1 MIKPV
6 FNVLIAHQED
16 NYTEFVLEPL
26 ERGYGHTVGNA
37 LRRVLLSSIE
47 GHAITAVKIKG
58 VDHEFQTVKGMTE
71 DVVELL
77 LNLKEIRIK
86 SDLTDPVHLSLK
98 KKGGMVTAGDIEC
111 PGSVEIVNPSQHL
124 ATLAEGATLE
134 LELTVEHGVGFSP
147 ANERESEDLS
157 GELMVDAIYSPVTK
171 VAYSVEETRV
181 GRRTDF
187 DKLILKMWTDGTVDA
202 REVLDQSAEILI
214 SHFQQVI
221 NPTDIVQKTTE
232 VVSQPQNET
241 NRLTIEELELPTRI
255 ANALRKAGYNT
266 VGDLAKVTKSQAA
279 LVKNL
284 GDKSVDM
291 VEEALQKVSAGF
303 KAETQSEEA
312 EK

>member
-6 FNVLIAHQED
+6 FNVLIAQQAD
-16 NYTEFVLEPL
+16 DYTEFVLEPL

-37 LRRVLLSSIE
+37 LRRVLLSSIA

-71 DVVELL
+71 DVVELM
-77 LNLKEIRIK
+77 LNLKEVRIK
-86 SDLTDPVHLSLK
+86 SDLTDPTHLTLQ
-98 KKGGMVTAGDIEC
+98 KKGGEITAGDIKC
-111 PGSVEIVNPSQHL
+111 PGNVEIVNKQHHL
-124 ATLAEGATLE
+124 ATMSADSTLD
-134 LELTVEHGVGFSP
+134 LELTVEYGIGFSP
-147 ANERESEDLS
+147 ASERESEDLS

-171 VAYSVEETRV
+171 VAYNVEETRV

-187 DKLILKMWTDGTVDA
+187 DKLTLRIWTDGTVDV

-214 SHFQQVI
+214 NHFQQVI
-221 NPTDIVQKTTE
+221 NPTDVVQKSVE
-232 VVSQPQNET
+232 VASQPQNET

-255 ANALRKAGYNT
+255 ANALRKAGYST
-266 VGDLAKVTKSQAA
+266 VGDMANVTKTQAS

-291 VEEALQKVSAGF
+291 VEEALEKVGAGF
-303 KAETQSEEA
+303 KSLQAETEE
-312 EK
+312 

>member
-6 FNVLIAHQED
+6 FNVLIAQQAD
-16 NYTEFVLEPL
+16 DYTEFVLEPL

-37 LRRVLLSSIE
+37 LRRVLLSSIA

-71 DVVELL
+71 DVVELM
-77 LNLKEIRIK
+77 LNLKEVRIK
-86 SDLTDPVHLSLK
+86 ADLTDPTHLTLQ
-98 KKGGMVTAGDIEC
+98 KKGGEITAGDIKC
-111 PGSVEIVNPSQHL
+111 PGNVEIVNKQHHL
-124 ATLAEGATLE
+124 ATMSADSTLD
-134 LELTVEHGVGFSP
+134 LELTVEYGIGFSP
-147 ANERESEDLS
+147 ASERESEDLS

-171 VAYSVEETRV
+171 VAYNVEETRV

-187 DKLILKMWTDGTVDA
+187 DKLTLRIWTDGTVDV

-214 SHFQQVI
+214 NHFQQVI
-221 NPTDIVQKTTE
+221 NPTDVVQKSTE
-232 VVSQPQNET
+232 VASQPQNET

-255 ANALRKAGYNT
+255 ANALRKAGYST
-266 VGDLAKVTKSQAA
+266 VGDMANVTKTQAS

-291 VEEALQKVSAGF
+291 VEEALEKVGAGF
-303 KAETQSEEA
+303 KSLQAETEE
-312 EK
+312 